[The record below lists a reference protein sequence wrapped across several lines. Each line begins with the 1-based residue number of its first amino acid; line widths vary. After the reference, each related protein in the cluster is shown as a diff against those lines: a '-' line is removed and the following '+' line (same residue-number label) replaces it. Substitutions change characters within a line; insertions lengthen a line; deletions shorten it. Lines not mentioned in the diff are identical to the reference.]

1 MKNQIMIKSKNN
13 NENKLNK
20 IKLIIIKYLAN
31 MVWIIIKVKYIY
43 ILIYKINVKN
53 EVLLYFNVRGM
64 KIFEVF

>member
-1 MKNQIMIKSKNN
+1 MIKSKNN